1 MKRAILAAA
10 AAASLAAMS
19 FAAPAA
25 AQDNKI
31 RIVQQFGLSYL
42 PLHMALEHKLVE
54 KHAAAAG
61 VQNPAVEASRLAS
74 GAATNDALLSGSV
87 DLAMAGMAVLLN
99 LWDKTVGHAP
109 VRGMMAIADTPTVF
123 NTIDPKI
130 KSIRDL
136 GPEDRIAMTAGRGTQ
151 HAIILQMAAAKEF
164 GWENREKLDSLAVS
178 MSHPDGVV
186 GLLSGGVAFKSHITT
201 VPFIQMELADPR
213 VRTVFSSYDV
223 SNGRQTLIVA
233 YAAEKWRK
241 ENPRMYAAAYA
252 ALKEGMERIKADTM
266 AAAELYMKVEKP
278 KLSVETIHAI
288 LKDENMLL
296 FTPAPSKAMF
306 FADFMHKSG
315 LMKNRMASWKD
326 AFFDNVHALPG
337 N

>member
-1 MKRAILAAA
+1 MKRAILAAGA
-10 AAASLAAMS
+10 ALILAM
-19 FAAPAA
+19 PAA

-42 PLHMALEHKLVE
+42 PLHMAIEHKLIE
-54 KHAAAAG
+54 KHATAAG
-61 VQNPAVEASRLAS
+61 VQSPVVEVSRLAS
-74 GAATNDALLSGSV
+74 GVATNDALLSGNI

-99 LWDKTVGHAP
+99 LWDKTVGSAP
-109 VRGMMAIADTPTVF
+109 ARGMMAIADTPTFF

-136 GPEDRIAMTAGRGTQ
+136 GPDDRIAMTAGRGTQ
-151 HAIILQMAAAKEF
+151 HHIILQMAAAKEF
-164 GWENREKLDSLAVS
+164 GWDNRAKFDPLAVS
-178 MSHPDGVV
+178 MSHPDGVI
-186 GLLSGGVAFKSHITT
+186 GLLSGGSAFKTHITT

-213 VRTVFSSYDV
+213 VRKILSSYDV
-223 SNGRQTLIVA
+223 SGGRQTLIVA
-233 YAAEKWRK
+233 YATEKWRK

-252 ALKEGMERIKADTM
+252 GLKEGMDRIKADTK
-266 AAAELYMKVEKP
+266 AAADLYMKVEKP
-278 KLSVETIHAI
+278 KLPVETIHGI

-296 FTPAPSKAMF
+296 FTPAPSKVMF
-306 FADFMHKSG
+306 FADFMHKGG
-315 LMKNRMASWKD
+315 LMKNKMASWKD